1 MMVMENYK
9 KDASNG
15 RKNIDL
21 DDYLMVFHVLRETF
35 EFY

>member
-1 MMVMENYK
+1 MENYN

-15 RKNIDL
+15 RKNINP
-21 DDYLMVFHVLRETF
+21 DDYLMVLHVLREAF